1 MKKYKGK
8 LKLFSAI
15 VLMIMFFSFIAS
27 FAFSSNVAYAAIPQQ
42 DEGNWG
48 LFDAKVIEAQQIT
61 KGRSSV
67 LVGVID
73 CGIETRQSYISSA
86 VNASLSRDFTNGS
99 TSGEPSQQTTDN
111 VGHGTHVA
119 GIIAAQLDS
128 IQINGNSIT
137 VGGVAPNVE
146 LVSLKIS
153 NTYRFDNDYIVNAI
167 NYATSSLLDENDDN
181 DISILNYSGG
191 SSFKPYEQSIDD
203 LFNAIEAYC
212 NAGGLMIVA
221 AGNYKLDL
229 DDEESKFYPASFDLN
244 EGHGNALNLDNLIT
258 VGALESVQQTSVRA
272 WGHGSDTETSGSNY
286 GCESVDLFAPGK
298 DIYSTY
304 PLHLCRT
311 GTCDLATHRANGY
324 HCMTGTSMA
333 APFVTG
339 VAALLKSINPALTG
353 IQIKEIILHT
363 VDEVNSLSGLSVT
376 GGKLNALRAVN
387 SIAYDYDAAT
397 STITGLNF
405 VPNGELTLPTTLR
418 INNNDEEI
426 ENIGYNTFQNCA
438 ELTEITIPSGVKTI
452 GNFAFA
458 NCEKLSRVVFSEG
471 SQLTSIGD
479 NAFENCTS
487 LTDLILPESITS
499 IGNNAFE
506 NCTSLTEIVLPGID
520 SIGNSLFR
528 GCSSLTSISMPYRV
542 ASIGNFAF
550 AGCEKLSR
558 VVFPE
563 GSQLT
568 SIGDYAFQG
577 CIELESV
584 SLINCSLL
592 DYIGIKAFQCCSDLT
607 EIVIPDGVMR
617 IDDSAF
623 QMSGLTKIELSNT
636 SALSSVGNSAFN
648 QTKITYMI
656 IPSGLEEIGMYA
668 FSACDSL
675 TTVYYGGESETDWNN
690 ISIGVNNSS
699 LISARKYYYRSGQ
712 PTVYGYFWHYVG
724 KVPQVWPFSG
734 LKYTL
739 INNGTEYEISKAS
752 NLEGEIEIP
761 SMYNEKPVTRIA
773 RWGFAN
779 SLDITGIIIPESIS
793 MLYGDSFANCP
804 NIESITIKSITVDS
818 ANSVYMSSGNCLIAR
833 RTQILVL
840 GCKNSVLPQGV
851 QEIGDYAF
859 AGCTNLTSITIPG
872 SVVTI
877 GESAFEDCRGLTSF
891 IMQSGLQT
899 IGNNALKN
907 CSGITNVSIPDSVTS
922 IGDYAFYGLGF
933 TSVTVPSSVSSIGQN
948 AFGGNNLTAINVD
961 TGNTCYY
968 SHGGVLF
975 GAEGVLLSCPSA
987 KSGNYDIPDGT
998 TEIGDYA
1005 FYGCWQLTG
1014 ITIINN
1020 VTSIGEYAFW
1030 GCTQLA
1036 YITISADSVLES
1048 IGSSAFFE
1056 CFGVSEI
1063 TIPQSVTFIGA
1074 TAFGDW
1080 TEDQTIVMNV
1090 DVSFVWQWDVDWALQ
1105 CYAQI
1110 NWGGNSAI
1118 ATEGLQYT
1126 LTNVG
1131 YEVSVGSSLS
1141 DNDNNGTVV
1150 IPAVYNGYPVV
1161 GVAES
1166 GFFGCQ
1172 GLVKVM
1178 FIGNN
1183 LMYIGNNAFADCSNL
1198 TAINIPHG
1206 VTHIGQEAFCSCI
1219 QLQSINLP
1227 QTIEEIYCTAFKE
1240 CDNLKSIMIQ
1250 GGLTYIEVDTFD
1262 EINEY
1267 TIYTENGSDNPE
1279 WHFINFSPS
1288 CVVFYNCTF
1297 SVDGAFVVSILVQ
1310 GENYVNANPTAPCR
1324 EGYVFAGWT
1333 TTLGG
1338 DVEYDMEDAVSGAIS
1353 DTVLY
1358 AVWEPVGE

>member
-1 MKKYKGK
+1 MFTFPQSVIADTAETTNNLGLESIKCEEAQFFTKG
-8 LKLFSAI
+8 
-15 VLMIMFFSFIAS
+15 
-27 FAFSSNVAYAAIPQQ
+27 SSNI
-42 DEGNWG
+42 
-48 LFDAKVIEAQQIT
+48 
-61 KGRSSV
+61 
-67 LVGVID
+67 LVGVLD
-73 CGIETRQSYISSA
+73 SGRPMHSALDSAMSSSMEHWSFYQGSRQNSNILDIY
-86 VNASLSRDFTNGS
+86 GHS
-99 TSGEPSQQTTDN
+99 TQVS
-111 VGHGTHVA
+111 
-119 GIIAAQLDS
+119 GIINQ
-128 IQINGNSIT
+128 
-137 VGGVAPNVE
+137 VAPNVK
-146 LVSLKIS
+146 LVSYKVF
-153 NTYRFDNDYIVNAI
+153 NNDGKSIDIDSLIAAI
-167 NYATSSLLDENDDN
+167 KYATETIKSESVSYENK
-181 DISILNYSGG
+181 IKILNYSGAG
-191 SSFKPYEQSIDD
+191 FLSITTGTGEQKYNNLID
-203 LFNAIEAYC
+203 AIYDYGQ
-212 NAGGLMIVA
+212 AGGIIIVA
-221 AGNYKLDL
+221 AGNKYNNMDNGNKM
-229 DDEESKFYPASFDLN
+229 YPA
-244 EGHGNALNLDNLIT
+244 ALTDPNFSYVRPSGPSGTVATRRIRDYIIT
-258 VGALESVQQTSVRA
+258 VGALQTNDNGEEDIWVC
-272 WGHGSDTETSGSNY
+272 DTTTDNNIYDDGSNY
-286 GCESVDLFAPGK
+286 GIDTVDIYAPGK

-304 PLHLCRT
+304 LYNQY
-311 GTCDLATHRANGY
+311 GTF
-324 HCMTGTSMA
+324 TGTSFA

-339 VAALLKSINPALTG
+339 VVALMRSINPFLTPAEIKQALLG
-353 IQIKEIILHT
+353 GGEEIELH
-363 VDEVNSLSGLSVT
+363 VNDDSQSTLKAL
-376 GGKLNALRAVN
+376 KLNAFNALQN
-387 SIAYDYDAAT
+387 IAY
-397 STITGLNF
+397 SQSIQNGEVTITGLNF
-405 VPNGELTLPTTLR
+405 VPQNELLITDTLSYAHADYIRNNGRVER
-418 INNNDEEI
+418 N
-426 ENIGYNTFQNCA
+426 GYT
-438 ELTEITIPSGVKTI
+438 ITKIDDRV
-452 GNFAFA
+452 FA
-458 NCEKLSRVVFSEG
+458 
-471 SQLTSIGD
+471 
-479 NAFENCTS
+479 NCTS

-506 NCTSLTEIVLPGID
+506 NCTSLTEIALPGID

-675 TTVYYGGESETDWNN
+675 TTVYYGGESETDWDD
-690 ISIGVNNSS
+690 ISIGTNNSN
-699 LISARKYYYRSGQ
+699 LKSAKRYYFCDEQ

-739 INNGTEYEISKAS
+739 INNGKEYAVSKAS
-752 NLEGEIEIP
+752 DIKGVLEIP
-761 SMYNEKPVTRIA
+761 STYNEKPVTRIA

-804 NIESITIKSITVDS
+804 NIKSITVNS
-818 ANSVYMSSGNCLIAR
+818 ANSVYMSSGNCLIDQ
-833 RTQILVL
+833 RTQNWVVVL

-907 CSGITNVSIPDSVTS
+907 CSGITNLSIPDSVTS
-922 IGDYAFYGLGF
+922 IGNYAFYGLGF
-933 TSVTVPSSVSSIGQN
+933 TSVTVPGGVLSIGQN

>member
-1 MKKYKGK
+1 
-8 LKLFSAI
+8 
-15 VLMIMFFSFIAS
+15 
-27 FAFSSNVAYAAIPQQ
+27 
-42 DEGNWG
+42 
-48 LFDAKVIEAQQIT
+48 
-61 KGRSSV
+61 
-67 LVGVID
+67 
-73 CGIETRQSYISSA
+73 
-86 VNASLSRDFTNGS
+86 
-99 TSGEPSQQTTDN
+99 
-111 VGHGTHVA
+111 
-119 GIIAAQLDS
+119 
-128 IQINGNSIT
+128 
-137 VGGVAPNVE
+137 
-146 LVSLKIS
+146 
-153 NTYRFDNDYIVNAI
+153 
-167 NYATSSLLDENDDN
+167 
-181 DISILNYSGG
+181 
-191 SSFKPYEQSIDD
+191 
-203 LFNAIEAYC
+203 
-212 NAGGLMIVA
+212 
-221 AGNYKLDL
+221 
-229 DDEESKFYPASFDLN
+229 
-244 EGHGNALNLDNLIT
+244 
-258 VGALESVQQTSVRA
+258 
-272 WGHGSDTETSGSNY
+272 
-286 GCESVDLFAPGK
+286 
-298 DIYSTY
+298 
-304 PLHLCRT
+304 
-311 GTCDLATHRANGY
+311 
-324 HCMTGTSMA
+324 
-333 APFVTG
+333 
-339 VAALLKSINPALTG
+339 
-353 IQIKEIILHT
+353 
-363 VDEVNSLSGLSVT
+363 
-376 GGKLNALRAVN
+376 
-387 SIAYDYDAAT
+387 
-397 STITGLNF
+397 
-405 VPNGELTLPTTLR
+405 
-418 INNNDEEI
+418 
-426 ENIGYNTFQNCA
+426 
-438 ELTEITIPSGVKTI
+438 
-452 GNFAFA
+452 
-458 NCEKLSRVVFSEG
+458 
-471 SQLTSIGD
+471 
-479 NAFENCTS
+479 
-487 LTDLILPESITS
+487 
-499 IGNNAFE
+499 
-506 NCTSLTEIVLPGID
+506 
-520 SIGNSLFR
+520 
-528 GCSSLTSISMPYRV
+528 
-542 ASIGNFAF
+542 
-550 AGCEKLSR
+550 
-558 VVFPE
+558 
-563 GSQLT
+563 
-568 SIGDYAFQG
+568 
-577 CIELESV
+577 
-584 SLINCSLL
+584 
-592 DYIGIKAFQCCSDLT
+592 
-607 EIVIPDGVMR
+607 
-617 IDDSAF
+617 
-623 QMSGLTKIELSNT
+623 
-636 SALSSVGNSAFN
+636 
-648 QTKITYMI
+648 
-656 IPSGLEEIGMYA
+656 
-668 FSACDSL
+668 
-675 TTVYYGGESETDWNN
+675 
-690 ISIGVNNSS
+690 
-699 LISARKYYYRSGQ
+699 
-712 PTVYGYFWHYVG
+712 
-724 KVPQVWPFSG
+724 
-734 LKYTL
+734 
-739 INNGTEYEISKAS
+739 
-752 NLEGEIEIP
+752 
-761 SMYNEKPVTRIA
+761 
-773 RWGFAN
+773 
-779 SLDITGIIIPESIS
+779 
-793 MLYGDSFANCP
+793 
-804 NIESITIKSITVDS
+804 
-818 ANSVYMSSGNCLIAR
+818 MSSGNCLIDQ
-833 RTQILVL
+833 RTQNWVVVL

-851 QEIGDYAF
+851 KEIGDYAF

-907 CSGITNVSIPDSVTS
+907 CSGITNLSIPDSVTS
-922 IGDYAFYGLGF
+922 IGNYAFYGLGF
-933 TSVTVPSSVSSIGQN
+933 TSVTVPGGVLSIGQN

-968 SHGGVLF
+968 SRGGVLF

-1166 GFFGCQ
+1166 GFFDCQ

-1183 LMYIGNNAFADCSNL
+1183 LMYIGNNAFAGCSNL

-1206 VTHIGQEAFCSCI
+1206 VTHIGQMAFCGCS
-1219 QLQSINLP
+1219 QLQSIYLP

-1358 AVWEPVGE
+1358 AVWEPAGE

>member
-1 MKKYKGK
+1 MKNKRFIDKSIIFFAIAIIVAVVSLFTFPQSVIADTAETTNNLGLESIKCEEAQFFTKG
-8 LKLFSAI
+8 
-15 VLMIMFFSFIAS
+15 
-27 FAFSSNVAYAAIPQQ
+27 SSNI
-42 DEGNWG
+42 
-48 LFDAKVIEAQQIT
+48 
-61 KGRSSV
+61 
-67 LVGVID
+67 LVGVLD
-73 CGIETRQSYISSA
+73 SGRPMHSALDSAMSSSMEHWSFYQGSRQNSNILDIY
-86 VNASLSRDFTNGS
+86 GHS
-99 TSGEPSQQTTDN
+99 TKVS
-111 VGHGTHVA
+111 
-119 GIIAAQLDS
+119 GIINQ
-128 IQINGNSIT
+128 
-137 VGGVAPNVE
+137 VAPNVK
-146 LVSLKIS
+146 LVSYKVF
-153 NTYRFDNDYIVNAI
+153 NNDGKSIDIDSLIAAI
-167 NYATSSLLDENDDN
+167 KYATETIKSESVSYENK
-181 DISILNYSGG
+181 IKILNYSGAG
-191 SSFKPYEQSIDD
+191 FLSITTGTGEQKYNNLID
-203 LFNAIEAYC
+203 AIYDYGQ
-212 NAGGLMIVA
+212 AGGIIIVA
-221 AGNYKLDL
+221 AGNKYNNMDNGNKM
-229 DDEESKFYPASFDLN
+229 YPA
-244 EGHGNALNLDNLIT
+244 ALTDPNFSYVRPSGSSGTVETRRIRDYIIT
-258 VGALESVQQTSVRA
+258 VGALQTNDNGEEDIWVC
-272 WGHGSDTETSGSNY
+272 DTTTDNNIYDDGSNY
-286 GCESVDLFAPGK
+286 GIDTVDIYAPGK

-304 PLHLCRT
+304 LYNQY
-311 GTCDLATHRANGY
+311 GTF
-324 HCMTGTSMA
+324 TGTSFA

-339 VAALLKSINPALTG
+339 VVALMRSINPFLTPAEIKQALLG
-353 IQIKEIILHT
+353 GGEEIELH
-363 VDEVNSLSGLSVT
+363 VNDDSQSTLKAL
-376 GGKLNALRAVN
+376 KLNAFNALQN
-387 SIAYDYDAAT
+387 IAYSQSIQNGEVA
-397 STITGLNF
+397 ITGLNF
-405 VPNGELTLPTTLR
+405 VPQNELL
-418 INNNDEEI
+418 
-426 ENIGYNTFQNCA
+426 
-438 ELTEITIPSGVKTI
+438 ITD
-452 GNFAFA
+452 
-458 NCEKLSRVVFSEG
+458 KLSYARADYIRNNGRVERNGYTITKIDDSVF
-471 SQLTSIGD
+471 
-479 NAFENCTS
+479 ANCTS

-506 NCTSLTEIVLPGID
+506 NCTSLTEMSLPDGVT
-520 SIGNSLFR
+520 SIGNNLFR
-528 GCSSLTSISMPYRV
+528 GCSGLISISMSSDVESIGDSAFAYCESLENLTIPYLATEIGSRAFEHCESLQSITIPSKVQWIGDYCFSNCTGLTEVVFDSASVLTSIGNS
-542 ASIGNFAF
+542 AFEDCTSLESIDIPKGIQYIYNVTFCNCSALTSIKIPSSVGYVGNNAF
-550 AGCEKLSR
+550 AGC
-558 VVFPE
+558 
-563 GSQLT
+563 
-568 SIGDYAFQG
+568 D
-577 CIELESV
+577 
-584 SLINCSLL
+584 
-592 DYIGIKAFQCCSDLT
+592 
-607 EIVIPDGVMR
+607 
-617 IDDSAF
+617 
-623 QMSGLTKIELSNT
+623 
-636 SALSSVGNSAFN
+636 ALA
-648 QTKITYMI
+648 
-656 IPSGLEEIGMYA
+656 
-668 FSACDSL
+668 
-675 TTVYYGGESETDWNN
+675 TVYYGNAPDNESEGEVTEGDWNN

-712 PTVYGYFWHYVG
+712 PDVYGYFWHYEG
-724 KVPQVWPFSG
+724 NTLQKWPFYG
-734 LKYTL
+734 LRYTL
-739 INNGTEYEISKAS
+739 INNGTEYEISKAG
-752 NLEGEIEIP
+752 NLKGEIEIP

-779 SLDITGIIIPESIS
+779 SVNITGVCIPSSINKV
-793 MLYGDSFANCP
+793 YGSSFANCP
-804 NIESITIKSITVDS
+804 NIESITVDS

-833 RTQILVL
+833 RTQILVA
-840 GCKNSVLPQGV
+840 GCKISVLPQWV
-851 QEIGDYAF
+851 KEIGDYAF

-891 IMQSGLQT
+891 IMQSVLQT

-922 IGDYAFYGLGF
+922 IGNYAFYGLGF
-933 TSVTVPSSVSSIGQN
+933 TSVTVPGGVLSIGQN

-1036 YITISADSVLES
+1036 YITISADSMLES

-1166 GFFGCQ
+1166 GFLGCQ

-1250 GGLTYIEVDTFD
+1250 GGLTYIEVDTFA

-1297 SVDGAFVVSILVQ
+1297 SEDGAFVVSILVQ

-1338 DVEYDMEDAVSGAIS
+1338 DVEYDMEDAVSGAII

>member
-1 MKKYKGK
+1 MKNK
-8 LKLFSAI
+8 LNNKSYILFAVIVIILFTILFSFPQN
-15 VLMIMFFSFIAS
+15 VIADT
-27 FAFSSNVAYAAIPQQ
+27 VATSY
-42 DEGNWG
+42 NWG
-48 LFDAKVIEAQQIT
+48 LESIKCEKAQFFT
-61 KGRSSV
+61 KGSSNV
-67 LVGVID
+67 LVGVCD
-73 CGIETRQSYISSA
+73 SGIYNHQSFNNSVISGA
-86 VNASLSRDFTNGS
+86 DVHRNFL
-99 TSGEPSQQTTDN
+99 GEIGCSDRPYDN
-111 VGHGTHVA
+111 YGHGTIVS
-119 GIIAAQLDS
+119 GIIH
-128 IQINGNSIT
+128 
-137 VGGVAPNVE
+137 GVAPNVK
-146 LVSLKIS
+146 LAS
-153 NTYRFDNDYIVNAI
+153 YRVFDSYGFGDHDDLIAAI
-167 NYATSSLLDENDDN
+167 KYATETIKSESVSYENK
-181 DISILNYSGG
+181 IKILNYSGAG
-191 SSFKPYEQSIDD
+191 FLSITTGTGEQKYNNLID
-203 LFNAIEAYC
+203 AIYDYGQ
-212 NAGGLMIVA
+212 AGGIIIVA
-221 AGNYKLDL
+221 AGNKYNNMDNGNKM
-229 DDEESKFYPASFDLN
+229 YPA
-244 EGHGNALNLDNLIT
+244 ALTDPNFSYVRPSGPSGTVATRRIRDYIIT
-258 VGALESVQQTSVRA
+258 VGALQTNDNGEEDIWVC
-272 WGHGSDTETSGSNY
+272 DTTTDNNIYDDGSNY
-286 GCESVDLFAPGK
+286 GIDTVDIYAPGK

-304 PLHLCRT
+304 LYNQY
-311 GTCDLATHRANGY
+311 GTF
-324 HCMTGTSMA
+324 TGTSFA

-339 VAALLKSINPALTG
+339 VVALMRSINPFLTPAEIKQALLG
-353 IQIKEIILHT
+353 GGEEIELH
-363 VDEVNSLSGLSVT
+363 VNDDSQSTLKAL
-376 GGKLNALRAVN
+376 KLNAFNALQN
-387 SIAYDYDAAT
+387 IAY
-397 STITGLNF
+397 SQSIQNGEVTITGLNF
-405 VPNGELTLPTTLR
+405 VPQNELLITDTLSYAHADYIRNNGMVER
-418 INNNDEEI
+418 N
-426 ENIGYNTFQNCA
+426 GYT
-438 ELTEITIPSGVKTI
+438 ITKIDDRV
-452 GNFAFA
+452 FA
-458 NCEKLSRVVFSEG
+458 
-471 SQLTSIGD
+471 
-479 NAFENCTS
+479 NCTS

-506 NCTSLTEIVLPGID
+506 NCTSLTEIALPGID

-623 QMSGLTKIELSNT
+623 QMSGLTKVELSNT

-739 INNGTEYEISKAS
+739 INNGKEYAVSKAS
-752 NLEGEIEIP
+752 DIKGVLEIP

-804 NIESITIKSITVDS
+804 NIKSITVNS
-818 ANSVYMSSGNCLIAR
+818 ANSVYMSSGNCLIDQ
-833 RTQILVL
+833 RTQNWVVVVL

-1161 GVAES
+1161 GVAEF
-1166 GFFGCQ
+1166 GFFDCQ

-1183 LMYIGNNAFADCSNL
+1183 LMYIGNNAFAGCSNL

-1338 DVEYDMEDAVSGAIS
+1338 DVEYDMEDAVSGAII

>member
-1 MKKYKGK
+1 MKNKA
-8 LKLFSAI
+8 LLINFLLILSVCLFFVCMMMVDRPSTAHAQEQEYTEI
-15 VLMIMFFSFIAS
+15 V
-27 FAFSSNVAYAAIPQQ
+27 
-42 DEGNWG
+42 
-48 LFDAKVIEAQQIT
+48 
-61 KGRSSV
+61 
-67 LVGVID
+67 
-73 CGIETRQSYISSA
+73 
-86 VNASLSRDFTNGS
+86 SLSTGNNDESYDRLLISGTNERNQFITATIDEFTGVKYIPNANYFLINPRHSENNTSDNAAGTCTTVAMQMLMGYHNYYSDRRIIPATGNGR
-99 TSGEPSQQTTDN
+99 TFLAEEYGNIEGHPAFERRTMPVIGADN
-111 VGHGTHVA
+111 RGCKQIGTEDGVYQELYDLTWFSDLYVIGQAVGLVKDGAVRFVNEYTPQ
-119 GIIAAQLDS
+119 AAK
-128 IQINGNSIT
+128 
-137 VGGVAPNVE
+137 GG
-146 LVSLKIS
+146 
-153 NTYRFDNDYIVNAI
+153 
-167 NYATSSLLDENDDN
+167 
-181 DISILNYSGG
+181 ISI
-191 SSFKPYEQSIDD
+191 
-203 LFNAIEAYC
+203 
-212 NAGGLMIVA
+212 
-221 AGNYKLDL
+221 
-229 DDEESKFYPASFDLN
+229 
-244 EGHGNALNLDNLIT
+244 
-258 VGALESVQQTSVRA
+258 
-272 WGHGSDTETSGSNY
+272 TSGSFSKSEAQSDIDAGRPIILGMNGIFGDSQDNFHIVVAY
-286 GCESVDLFAPGK
+286 GYATLDNVDGFLVHYGWGDTATQVWVPSSWFWSQIRMSVAHNHEFYDTCTIVKNTHRKLSCSVCGYSTPDLLYNITDSVITSNKYQLSGDIVLPDPLK
-298 DIYSTY
+298 IYS
-304 PLHLCRT
+304 P
-311 GTCDLATHRANGY
+311 
-324 HCMTGTSMA
+324 
-333 APFVTG
+333 
-339 VAALLKSINPALTG
+339 
-353 IQIKEIILHT
+353 
-363 VDEVNSLSGLSVT
+363 
-376 GGKLNALRAVN
+376 
-387 SIAYDYDAAT
+387 
-397 STITGLNF
+397 STASFTNLVITG
-405 VPNGELTLPTTLR
+405 
-418 INNNDEEI
+418 
-426 ENIGYNTFQNCA
+426 
-438 ELTEITIPSGVKTI
+438 
-452 GNFAFA
+452 
-458 NCEKLSRVVFSEG
+458 
-471 SQLTSIGD
+471 IGD
-479 NAFENCTS
+479 NAFANQINITNIYIPSSVLQLGDSAFEGCVNLNSITFGVESVLNNVGNNTFANCTSLESIMFPYGVTTIGNGVFVGCTS

-506 NCTSLTEIVLPGID
+506 CCTSLQWIILPNRVTSIGKSLFKGCSGLISVLMSSDVESIGDSAFAYCESLKNFTIPSPVTEIGSRAFEHCESLQSITIPSKVQWIGNYCFSNCTGLTEVVFGRASELT
-520 SIGNSLFR
+520 SIGNSAFEDCTSLESIDIPKGIQYIYNVTFCN
-528 GCSSLTSISMPYRV
+528 CSALTSI
-542 ASIGNFAF
+542 
-550 AGCEKLSR
+550 K
-558 VVFPE
+558 
-563 GSQLT
+563 
-568 SIGDYAFQG
+568 
-577 CIELESV
+577 
-584 SLINCSLL
+584 
-592 DYIGIKAFQCCSDLT
+592 
-607 EIVIPDGVMR
+607 IP
-617 IDDSAF
+617 
-623 QMSGLTKIELSNT
+623 
-636 SALSSVGNSAFN
+636 SSVGYVANNAFV
-648 QTKITYMI
+648 
-656 IPSGLEEIGMYA
+656 G
-668 FSACDSL
+668 CDAL
-675 TTVYYGGESETDWNN
+675 ATVYYGDEPDNESEGEVTEGDWNN

-712 PTVYGYFWHYVG
+712 PEVYGYFWHYEG
-724 KVPQVWPFSG
+724 NTLQKWPFYG
-734 LKYTL
+734 LRYTL
-739 INNGTEYEISKAS
+739 INNGTEYEISKAG
-752 NLEGEIEIP
+752 NLEGEITIP
-761 SMYNEKPVTRIA
+761 STYNEKPVTRIA

-793 MLYGDSFANCP
+793 MLYGSSFANCP
-804 NIESITIKSITVDS
+804 NIKSITVNS
-818 ANSVYMSSGNCLIAR
+818 ANKVYMDGYGKNCIITR
-833 RTQILVL
+833 KTQILVV
-840 GCKNSVLPQGV
+840 GCKNSVLPGGLV
-851 QEIGDYAF
+851 QIGSYAF
-859 AGCTNLTSITIPG
+859 AGCSDLTNITIPS

-922 IGDYAFYGLGF
+922 IGNYAFYGLGF
-933 TSVTVPSSVSSIGQN
+933 TSVTVPGGVLSIGQN

-1161 GVAES
+1161 GVAEF
-1166 GFFGCQ
+1166 GFFDCQ

-1183 LMYIGNNAFADCSNL
+1183 LMYIGNNAFAGCSNL